1 MSPTDAC
8 LEACKRVAW
17 SYKNDK
23 TRLRRVGINFYA
35 LNKDGVHGGASLWG
49 PRPGGRGPS
58 YAVHDG
64 VEAKLVPCA
73 PLFESTAG

>member
-1 MSPTDAC
+1 
-8 LEACKRVAW
+8 V
-17 SYKNDK
+17 
-23 TRLRRVGINFYA
+23 RLRKFSINFYA

-64 VEAKLVPCA
+64 VEAKLMPLA
-73 PLFESTAG
+73 PYFETAAS